1 MATKLFDLTSN
12 EQLRLRALELAS
24 NHGLKADDIVK
35 RAEKY
40 YDFLIGKK
48 DATK

>member
-1 MATKLFDLTSN
+1 MATKRIDLTSD

-24 NHGLKADDIVK
+24 NAGLKTEDIVK

-40 YDFLIGKK
+40 HDFLIGKK
-48 DATK
+48 DASK

>member
-48 DATK
+48 GATK